1 LREAADTLSAS
12 LSPFATPEPSLPLF
26 LCPNDNSQMQKISRE
41 GVDID
46 ICPSCKGVWLD
57 RGELDK
63 LLVAEREESE
73 KSVQAHRRFQEEV
86 KSFERNPDDW
96 KRSHKYDDE
105 RKRYR
110 YDGDDDDD
118 RSRHRKRRG
127 GFDLFDIFD

>member
-1 LREAADTLSAS
+1 M
-12 LSPFATPEPSLPLF
+12 PLF

-86 KSFERNPDDW
+86 KSFERYEAALLGAVFVVLGVMVMALE
-96 KRSHKYDDE
+96 H
-105 RKRYR
+105 
-110 YDGDDDDD
+110 
-118 RSRHRKRRG
+118 
-127 GFDLFDIFD
+127 

>member
-1 LREAADTLSAS
+1 
-12 LSPFATPEPSLPLF
+12 
-26 LCPNDNSQMQKISRE
+26 MQKISRE

-86 KSFERNPDDW
+86 KSFERNPNGSARTSTTTIASGIATTATTTMTTTTSIVGASAGAGSICSTSSTDQSP
-96 KRSHKYDDE
+96 KPGSV
-105 RKRYR
+105 
-110 YDGDDDDD
+110 
-118 RSRHRKRRG
+118 
-127 GFDLFDIFD
+127 

>member
-1 LREAADTLSAS
+1 M
-12 LSPFATPEPSLPLF
+12 PLF
-26 LCPNDNSQMQKISRE
+26 LCPNDNSQMQKITRE

-73 KSVQAHRRFQEEV
+73 KAVQAHRRFQEEV
-86 KSFERNPDDW
+86 RSFERDPDGW
-96 KRSHKYDDE
+96 KRTHAYDNE

-110 YDGDDDDD
+110 YDGDDDWDDDD
-118 RSRHRKRRG
+118 RRGRRKRRG
-127 GFDLFDIFD
+127 GFDFFDLFD

>member
-1 LREAADTLSAS
+1 V
-12 LSPFATPEPSLPLF
+12 PLF
-26 LCPNDNSQMQKISRE
+26 LCPNDNSQMQKITRE

-96 KRSHKYDDE
+96 KRSHKYDED

-110 YDGDDDDD
+110 YDGDDDYDDD
-118 RSRHRKRRG
+118 RGRQRKRRG

>member
-1 LREAADTLSAS
+1 MN
-12 LSPFATPEPSLPLF
+12 
-26 LCPNDNSQMQKISRE
+26 CPNCPDTGLVMSDRQ
-41 GVDID
+41 GVEID
-46 ICPSCKGVWLD
+46 YCPQCRGVWLD

-63 LLVAEREESE
+63 LLVAERDESE

-96 KRSHKYDDE
+96 KRNHKYDDD

-110 YDGDDDDD
+110 YDGDDDEDD
-118 RSRHRKRRG
+118 RGRRKRRG